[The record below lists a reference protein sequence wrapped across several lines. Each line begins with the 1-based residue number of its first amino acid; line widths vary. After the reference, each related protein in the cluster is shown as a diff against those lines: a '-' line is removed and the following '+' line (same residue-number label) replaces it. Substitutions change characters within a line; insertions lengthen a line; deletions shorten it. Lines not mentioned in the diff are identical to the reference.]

1 MRTQA
6 FFLFAGTKNGT
17 RNGTIVLN
25 CDPFLKNSD
34 WLMEFNF
41 FGTGSGTEQK

>member
-1 MRTQA
+1 MNRP
-6 FFLFAGTKNGT
+6 N
-17 RNGTIVLN
+17 VPN

-41 FGTGSGTEQK
+41 FGTGSGTV